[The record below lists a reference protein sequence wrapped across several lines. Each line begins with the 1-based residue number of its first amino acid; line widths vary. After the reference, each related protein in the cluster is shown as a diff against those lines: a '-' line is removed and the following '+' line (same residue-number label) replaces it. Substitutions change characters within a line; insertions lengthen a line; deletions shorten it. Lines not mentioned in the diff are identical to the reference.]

1 MRLCY
6 VARLSLLMRCN
17 PACINSRAVPA
28 SSGPAFSARSDGVA
42 VRARCCYPRTTYAH
56 HHDSCASAKKLDK
69 SCMSSEADE
78 VARLKAEL
86 AALQQETA
94 TREEAQKAKRK
105 RRKKRKT
112 TEDDEAASSAPNLEA
127 VDAEPAALTGAPPPP
142 EKKSARRTKK
152 AKNAPAADAPPA
164 RKKRRR
170 RKSKRPTRTR
180 RPRAAPT
187 SAACP
192 STLPKKAWRI
202 IFETLCGDLEK
213 VEIQGFEDNP
223 ERCCGIAY
231 VTFVEPDSLD
241 RALTLDGESF
251 KGDGRTMKIRRIAR
265 ATNRGGRRHPRIAG
279 SLTVYVGNMP
289 WAASKEE
296 VETMLSDAGC
306 AVSSMRYHT
315 DAETGQFRGFVHAEL
330 ADESSLSN
338 ALALAGTRWR
348 GRELRVSHS
357 ETGKKRSSRPWE
369 PWRPP
374 PCVPV
379 PIVGV
384 VS

>member
-1 MRLCY
+1 M
-6 VARLSLLMRCN
+6 
-17 PACINSRAVPA
+17 
-28 SSGPAFSARSDGVA
+28 
-42 VRARCCYPRTTYAH
+42 
-56 HHDSCASAKKLDK
+56 
-69 SCMSSEADE
+69 SEADE

-86 AALQQETA
+86 ASLQQETA
-94 TREEAQKAKRK
+94 ALEKKPK
-105 RRKKRKT
+105 KKRKKEKKKRKS
-112 TEDDEAASSAPNLEA
+112 TEDDEAAKLRAELEA
-127 VDAEPAALTGAPPPP
+127 VDAETAALTGAPPP
-142 EKKSARRTKK
+142 EKKRKKDKKTKK
-152 AKNAPAADAPPA
+152 TKADAPAAPADAAAPPA
-164 RKKRRR
+164 R
-170 RKSKRPTRTR
+170 
-180 RPRAAPT
+180 RAYVGG
-187 SAACP
+187 
-192 STLPKKAWRI
+192 LPFDATEESVANY
-202 IFETLCGDLEK
+202 FETLCGDLEK

-251 KGDGRTMKIRRIAR
+251 KGDGRTMKIRRDR
-265 ATNRGGRRHPRIAG
+265 TGNKPRRPPPPRIAG

-296 VETMLSDAGC
+296 VEAMLTDAGC

-357 ETGKKRSSRPWE
+357 ETGKKRS
-369 PWRPP
+369 
-374 PCVPV
+374 
-379 PIVGV
+379 
-384 VS
+384 

>member
-1 MRLCY
+1 
-6 VARLSLLMRCN
+6 
-17 PACINSRAVPA
+17 
-28 SSGPAFSARSDGVA
+28 
-42 VRARCCYPRTTYAH
+42 
-56 HHDSCASAKKLDK
+56 
-69 SCMSSEADE
+69 MSSQADE

-94 TREEAQKAKRK
+94 SLEKKPKKDKRK
-105 RRKKRKT
+105 KKDKKKRKSI
-112 TEDDEAASSAPNLEA
+112 EDDEAAKLRAELEA
-127 VDAEPAALTGAPPPP
+127 VDAETAALTGAPPP
-142 EKKSARRTKK
+142 EKKRKKDKKTK
-152 AKNAPAADAPPA
+152 ADDAPPVRKKEKKEKQEADADAPPA
-164 RKKRRR
+164 R
-170 RKSKRPTRTR
+170 
-180 RPRAAPT
+180 RAYVGG
-187 SAACP
+187 
-192 STLPKKAWRI
+192 LPFDATEESVSNY
-202 IFETLCGDLEK
+202 FSTLCGDLEK
-213 VEIQGFEDNP
+213 VEIQCFDDNP

-251 KGDGRTMKIRRIAR
+251 KGDGRTMKIQRDRTGNKPRRPPP
-265 ATNRGGRRHPRIAG
+265 PRVAG

-306 AVSSMRYHT
+306 ALTSMRYHT

-357 ETGKKRSSRPWE
+357 ETGKKRS
-369 PWRPP
+369 
-374 PCVPV
+374 
-379 PIVGV
+379 
-384 VS
+384 